1 MTSTPGTHPSAEAG
15 SSRSRRRPVGQR
27 AEGFPL
33 GSVEPAD
40 KVDGRVA
47 RSHRTRRSIIDALRA
62 LHRDG
67 NLIPTT
73 AQVAERAGV
82 SRRTVWQHFAD
93 LETLFAEAGRVD
105 VEIALSLVEPVD
117 VEEPLATRIA
127 LFTSQRCRLLEEM
140 SPPWRAARLQE
151 PFSAQIRENK
161 ARMIE
166 LGREELK
173 RAFAPELRKLR
184 GRRRAQVVDAAM
196 AATMWANWECLRTE
210 LGCTPSEARTAVATT
225 LTGLFAYAA
234 ADGQTAGAS
243 GEQR

>member
-1 MTSTPGTHPSAEAG
+1 MTSTSGTQPPAEAG
-15 SSRSRRRPVGQR
+15 PSRSRRRPVGPR
-27 AEGFPL
+27 AHAASPD
-33 GSVEPAD
+33 SAPPAD

-47 RSHRTRRSIIDALRA
+47 RSHRTRRAIIDALRA

-67 NLIPTT
+67 ILIPTT

-93 LETLFAEAGRVD
+93 LETLFAEAGRVE
-105 VEIALSLVEPVD
+105 VEIALSLVEPVEVD
-117 VEEPLATRIA
+117 EPLATRIA
-127 LFTSQRCRLLEEM
+127 LFTSQRSRLLEEM
-140 SPPWRAARLQE
+140 SPSWRAARLQE

-161 ARMIE
+161 ARMID

-184 GRRRAQVVDAAM
+184 GKRRAQVEDAAM

-210 LGCTPSEARTAVATT
+210 LGCTPSEARTVVAAT
-225 LTGLFAYAA
+225 LTGLFANAA
-234 ADGQTAGAS
+234 VEGRTTGAS

>member
-1 MTSTPGTHPSAEAG
+1 MTSTPGADSRVKAG
-15 SSRSRRRPVGQR
+15 SSRPRRRPTRPR
-27 AEGFPL
+27 ADAA
-33 GSVEPAD
+33 PADSGPPTD

-47 RSHRTRRSIIDALRA
+47 RSHRTRLAIIDALRA
-62 LHRDG
+62 LHHDG
-67 NLIPTT
+67 NLVPTT

-93 LETLFAEAGRVD
+93 LETLFAEAGRVE

-127 LFTSQRCRLLEEM
+127 LFTAQRGRLLEEM
-140 SPPWRAARLQE
+140 SPSWRAGRLQE

-166 LGREELK
+166 LGRDELR

-184 GRRRAQVVDAAM
+184 GKRRAQVEVAAQ

-210 LGCTPSEARTAVATT
+210 LGCTPSEARTAVAAT
-225 LTGLFAYAA
+225 LTGLFADAVRS
-234 ADGQTAGAS
+234 GQPTGAS